1 MALGRPFQQNAPMPS
16 EYRNNHYV
24 PVWYQTQFIPPG
36 RSSAE
41 LYYLDRN
48 PDTIRIPGRPSF
60 KAKALRRGGP
70 KHHFCERDLYTL
82 SPEGNAL
89 TSIEKEF
96 FGEIDGIGSR
106 AVKALASFK
115 HNAGFGKHFQNFVAF
130 LSAQKLRTPKGL
142 GWLATQTRGFPR
154 DEVLKWMAEY
164 HRIFCSI
171 WTESVWQIA
180 DAGRS
185 ATKFIFSDHPVT
197 IYNKTFGPNSDAC
210 KGFNDP
216 DIRQH
221 ASHTLFPLSPEKV
234 LILTN
239 LSWVRNPY
247 QNGRA
252 FRPNPNF
259 FRDAVFH
266 LLEIQIERF
275 LEEIEVRQI
284 NFIIK
289 SRSLRFV
296 AGGEEEW
303 LFPERYVSKSDW
315 ARFGLGYLLMPDPR
329 CVPRSSGVL
338 FGFKGGGS
346 TGYDEYGRRPGDP
359 GYKPDAKR
367 DWSKFNQFQG
377 EYARLFGPRRRG
389 RTFELGHL
397 SPEEDS
403 DFMHQAYLRQEE
415 RPRPQE

>member
-1 MALGRPFQQNAPMPS
+1 MPS
-16 EYRNNHYV
+16 NYRNNHYV
-24 PVWYQTQFIPPG
+24 PVWYQTQFIPSG

-60 KAKALRRGGP
+60 KAKALRKGGP
-70 KHHFCERDLYTL
+70 KHYFCERDLYTL

-89 TSIEKEF
+89 TGIEKEF
-96 FGEIDGIGSR
+96 FGEIDSAGSK
-106 AVKALASFK
+106 AVRALANFK
-115 HNAGFGKHFQNFVAF
+115 HDAGFGKYFQDFIGF

-142 GWLATQTRGFPR
+142 GWLATQTRGLPR
-154 DEVLKWMAEY
+154 DEVLKWMADY
-164 HRIFCSI
+164 HRMFCSI

-180 DAGRS
+180 DASRS

-197 IYNKTFGPNSDAC
+197 IYNRTFGPSSDAC

-247 QNGRA
+247 QNERA

-259 FRDAVFH
+259 FRDAVMH
-266 LLEIQIERF
+266 MLEIQVERF

-289 SRSLRFV
+289 SRSFRFV

-303 LFPERYVSKSDW
+303 LFPERYISKSDW
-315 ARFGLGYLLMPDPR
+315 SHFGFGYLLMPDPR

-359 GYKPDAKR
+359 GYTPDAKR
-367 DWSKFNQFQG
+367 NWSKFNRFQG
-377 EYARLFGPRRRG
+377 EYARLFGPRLRG
-389 RTFELGHL
+389 RTFEFGKL

-403 DFMHQAYLRQEE
+403 DFMHQAYLQQE
-415 RPRPQE
+415 RGQ